1 MMRRIRWVITVCVA
15 VWAVFAILD
24 RRERRR
30 RRELWAEAT
39 D

>member
-1 MMRRIRWVITVCVA
+1 MALLALVGTVTGLV
-15 VWAVFAILD
+15 D
-24 RRERRR
+24 RGQAAR